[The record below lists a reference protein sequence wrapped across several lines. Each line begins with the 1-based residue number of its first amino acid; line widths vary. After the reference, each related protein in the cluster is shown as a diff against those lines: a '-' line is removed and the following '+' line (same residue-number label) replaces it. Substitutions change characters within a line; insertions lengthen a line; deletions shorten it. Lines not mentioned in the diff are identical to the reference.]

1 MTKRRARMNKKLSL
15 SLLVVFALA
24 ALLSAACTG
33 NSTPANANSQN
44 ASAASSNSNAPATA
58 TTNAPKSALDGIVTA
73 SAERVELS
81 AGKTADVSV
90 RLSIADGYHVN
101 ANPATEK
108 FLIPTSLNVKPDAGI
123 NVGKIAYP
131 TALKK
136 KFPFAEVPLA
146 VYEGDAVIKLT
157 LQAPRDAQPGQHT
170 LGADIRVQP
179 CDNEKC
185 YPPTTIKTGVEVTI
199 R

>member
-1 MTKRRARMNKKLSL
+1 MTVRGAWMNKKLSL
-15 SLLVVFALA
+15 SLLVVLTLV
-24 ALLSAACTG
+24 ALLSACAN
-33 NSTPANANSQN
+33 NSTPANVNSQN
-44 ASAASSNSNAPATA
+44 AAAASNSNAPAT
-58 TTNAPKSALDGIVTA
+58 TTTPAPKSPLDGIVTA

-90 RLSIADGYHVN
+90 RLSIANGYHVN

-108 FLIPTSLNVKPDAGI
+108 FLIPTSLSVKPDAGI
-123 NVGKIAYP
+123 TVGKIAYP
-131 TALKK
+131 QPLKK

-146 VYEGDAVIKLT
+146 VYEGNAVIKLT
-157 LQAPRDAQPGQHT
+157 LAAPRDAQPGQHT
-170 LGADIRVQP
+170 LNADIRVQP
-179 CDNEKC
+179 CDDEKC

>member
-1 MTKRRARMNKKLSL
+1 MNKKLYL
-15 SLLVVFALA
+15 SLLVVALA
-24 ALLSAACTG
+24 ALLLLSACAD
-33 NSTPANANSQN
+33 NSAPANANSQN
-44 ASAASSNSNAPATA
+44 ASAASHSNAPATTA
-58 TTNAPKSALDGIVTA
+58 TPAPKSPLDGIVTA

-123 NVGKIAYP
+123 TVGKIAYP

-146 VYEGDAVIKLT
+146 VYEGDTVIKLT
-157 LQAPRDAQPGQHT
+157 ISAPRDAQPGQHT
-170 LGADIRVQP
+170 LAADIRVQP
-179 CDNEKC
+179 CDDQKC

>member
-1 MTKRRARMNKKLSL
+1 MTTRRTRMNKKLFL
-15 SLLVVFALA
+15 SLLIIALA
-24 ALLSAACTG
+24 APLLSACAD

-44 ASAASSNSNAPATA
+44 ASAASNSNAPATA
-58 TTNAPKSALDGIVTA
+58 TTTPAPKSPLDGIVTA

-108 FLIPTSLNVKPDAGI
+108 FLIPTSLNVKSDAGI
-123 NVGKIAYP
+123 TVGKIAYP
-131 TALKK
+131 NALKK

-146 VYEGDAVIKLT
+146 VYEGDAVIKLS
-157 LQAPRDAQPGQHT
+157 LSAPRDAQPGQHT
-170 LGADIRVQP
+170 LAADIRVQP
-179 CDNEKC
+179 CDDEKC

>member
-1 MTKRRARMNKKLSL
+1 MKRKLCLSL
-15 SLLVVFALA
+15 PLVVVLALA
-24 ALLSAACTG
+24 ALLSACAN
-33 NSTPANANSQN
+33 NSSTQNAPANSQN
-44 ASAASSNSNAPATA
+44 TIALSNSNAAA
-58 TTNAPKSALDGIVTA
+58 TTPAPKSPLEGIV
-73 SAERVELS
+73 SANVERVELK
-81 AGKTADVSV
+81 AGETADVNV
-90 RLSIADGYHVN
+90 HLSITSGYHVN

-123 NVGKIAYP
+123 TVEKTTYP
-131 TALKK
+131 KPLTK

-157 LQAPRDAQPGQHT
+157 LNASREAQKGQHT

-179 CDNEKC
+179 CDDEKC
-185 YPPTTIKTGVEVTI
+185 YPPSTIKTGVEVTI

>member
-1 MTKRRARMNKKLSL
+1 MKTRGASMNKKLYL
-15 SLLVVFALA
+15 SLLVVALA
-24 ALLSAACTG
+24 ATLLSSACAD

-44 ASAASSNSNAPATA
+44 ASAASNSNAPATTA
-58 TTNAPKSALDGIVTA
+58 TPAPKSPLDGIVTA
-73 SAERVELS
+73 SAEPVELS
-81 AGKTADVSV
+81 AGKTADVNV

-123 NVGKIAYP
+123 TVGKIAYP
-131 TALKK
+131 TALRK
-136 KFPFAEVPLA
+136 KFRFAEVPLA

-157 LQAPRDAQPGQHT
+157 LSAPRDAQPGQHR
-170 LGADIRVQP
+170 LAADIRVQP
-179 CDNEKC
+179 CDDEKC